1 MDNYEIEIIAEKI
14 NSLTNNDLLSYLK
27 EKSSWFSESLVSM
40 ENKNKYP
47 YLDYGYE
54 DFFFDNKIE
63 KLDKEAGLKFIVS
76 EGLNDST
83 KDKELIAKWIIKTW
97 GGIKGISDSSIKT
110 IVENLNNKKYSF
122 NNISS
127 WSKVH
132 SFKNVD
138 TDVIYDSK
146 VIYSVNW
153 LLLNLDN
160 DYRFFLQP
168 EGRNKKLT
176 TFPINA
182 IINFKNTNLI
192 DTSKRGSKA
201 FEKIYLE
208 ENEVYVKYREFVS
221 LLNSKLWNDEY
232 IDLTKL
238 IGKKIYLRDYSFFTE
253 LLLFNMADD
262 VIVEDVRK
270 SIFIAL
276 K

>member
-1 MDNYEIEIIAEKI
+1 MNNYEIEIIAEKI
-14 NSLTNNDLLSYLK
+14 NSLTNNNLLSYLK
-27 EKSSWFSESLVSM
+27 KKSSWFSENLVSM

-54 DFFFDNKIE
+54 DFFFDNQID

-97 GGIKGISDSSIKT
+97 GGIKGISDTSIKN

-176 TFPINA
+176 TFPISA

-192 DTSKRGSKA
+192 DVTKRGSKA
-201 FEKIYLE
+201 IEKVYLD

-221 LLNSKLWNDEY
+221 LLNAKLWDDEY
-232 IDLTKL
+232 IDLSKL

-270 SIFIAL
+270 NIFIAL